1 MPSPDEIFEIWH
13 GLIANDFSETIC
25 QTFDLPNEDN
35 YVYRAESF
43 AMTMAQIKELIDSE
57 TLKYKYQAHGQQ
69 IEVSSADITAYTSI
83 FSPTTDTYKALTSFS
98 SNAKKSSPRETV
110 SKYLESRRICPFKI
124 PKAKGH
130 LNPYLDL
137 WAHSCQ
143 LTSFLGPLP
152 DSSYG
157 SPANAKRTH
166 PILPVFYHH
175 FGCVVPTYDALH
187 ILSLLTAEASGGV
200 IDMASGNGYWTYML
214 RRMKLDVVAVDNMD
228 SEYRTLWI
236 PDTVKS
242 DGVEYLKKNS
252 GGKGKILLMVYMVT
266 AGTFTKRVV
275 QVYRGNI
282 IVVVGTQNAN
292 RYTGFS
298 DCTAED
304 WFEKEMPGWEM
315 TCRIAM
321 PSFAGKDEGLTV
333 WKRK

>member
-1 MPSPDEIFEIWH
+1 MPSPDEIFENWH
-13 GLIANDFSETIC
+13 GLIANDFSKTTS
-25 QTFDLPNEDN
+25 QTFDLPGEDN
-35 YVYRAESF
+35 YIYRAESF
-43 AMTMAQIKELIDSE
+43 AMTMAQIKELIDSGAW
-57 TLKYKYQAHGQQ
+57 LLIDKGFIRRHHS
-69 IEVSSADITAYTSI
+69 IHLDIL
-83 FSPTTDTYKALTSFS
+83 PTTDTSKALTSFS

-124 PKAKGH
+124 PKSKGH
-130 LNPYLDL
+130 VNPYLDL

-187 ILSLLTAEASGGV
+187 ILSQLTEEAGGGV

-236 PDTVKS
+236 HDTVKS
-242 DGVEYLKKNS
+242 DGVEYLKKNA

-275 QVYRGNI
+275 QAYRGDI
-282 IVVVGTQNAN
+282 IVVVGTQNTN

-298 DCTAED
+298 DCTAEE
-304 WFEKEMPGWEM
+304 WFEKEMPGWQM

-321 PSFAGKDEGLTV
+321 PSFAGKDEGMFV